1 MHLLLGQL
9 LYTSFAGIGFRNLKS
24 AKVPEEIQQAFIQRM
39 VFQHWDSYNPPRSG
53 YRAVYLYQLTAEHTL
68 FGWLYNDGADDL
80 GRTHVPYF
88 ICYYLGELLYPFE
101 LENIFTCLH
110 NGPVALIDRHSLPA
124 SLETKVVPDLWSY
137 QSARPGVAIPSDVR
151 KRRHIAFKQGEL
163 LDLFVPVDEQEMV
176 IELKAQIYEQQR
188 ANSIYTRYLIE
199 GIETGAAA
207 PNEYEQVLFQ
217 AIQREYPISDNT
229 RNRLKRLQQ
238 VLRLTAQDIE
248 PIEARLQGQ
257 TKAVQP
263 QEVDAIAIKSKNVTP
278 SSLNE
283 AITLNEADTQKLMGT
298 GLPEILSTVLG
309 SDKNAYHNSV
319 LAYRNSQLLLKVGIA
334 ATVLAL
340 TSSIYALLQTSIFAQ
355 SKPKLIPSPS
365 SSVFFD
371 KISLKSRVFLEST
384 R

>member
-9 LYTSFAGIGFRNLKS
+9 VYTSFAGIGFRSLAS
-24 AKVPEEIQQAFIQRM
+24 AKVPTEIQQAFIQRM
-39 VFQHWDSYNPPRSG
+39 VSQHWDSYNPPRSG
-53 YRAVYLYQLTAEHTL
+53 YRAVYLHQLTAEHTL

-88 ICYYLGELLYPFE
+88 ICYYLAELLYPFQ
-101 LENIFTCLH
+101 LENIFNCLH

-124 SLETKVVPDLWSY
+124 TLETKVVPDLWSY

-176 IELKAQIYEQQR
+176 IELKAKYEQQR
-188 ANSIYTRYLIE
+188 VNSIYTRYLIE

-207 PNEYEQVLFQ
+207 PNEYEQALIQ

-229 RNRLKRLQQ
+229 RNNLKRLQQ
-238 VLRLTAQDIE
+238 VLRLTEQDIE
-248 PIEARLQGQ
+248 LIEARSQGQ
-257 TKAVQP
+257 IKAVQP
-263 QEVDAIAIKSKNVTP
+263 QEVDAITIKSKDVTP

-283 AITLNEADTQKLMGT
+283 AITVNETHFQKLMET
-298 GLPEILSTVLG
+298 GFTEIVSTVLD
-309 SDKNAYHNSV
+309 SDQSAYHTSI

-334 ATVLAL
+334 AAVLAL
-340 TSSIYALLQTSIFAQ
+340 TGSIYALLQTSIFAQ
-355 SKPKLIPSPS
+355 SKPKFIPSPS
-365 SSVFFD
+365 NPVFFD
-371 KISLKSRVFLEST
+371 KSSPKSRVFLT
-384 R
+384 PR